1 MTATPGVAQRSREQ
15 CIPPPDECRA
25 QWVHEALDR
34 YEGSLIR
41 YALRLARRS
50 PEGRYFVPY
59 FGDGKIA
66 VFDAA
71 GTHDSGKRRGFQS
84 TWRRR
89 DPVFS
94 LPLDHI
100 LHGPG
105 LEAIDRWIGP
115 ALGSDHR
122 AVVVTLRSR

>member
-1 MTATPGVAQRSREQ
+1 MITESGTFRLVELDARGKPGKVIK
-15 CIPPPDECRA
+15 IPKTGVE
-25 QWVHEALDR
+25 
-34 YEGSLIR
+34 IR

-50 PEGRYFVPY
+50 PEGRYYVPY

-94 LPLDHI
+94 LPLDHV

-105 LEAIDRWIGP
+105 LETIDRWIGP